1 MANTIPIP
9 DVTEAILELT
19 TPKARRF
26 FRVDGESYFFRHPD
40 ELNLLQ
46 AHRMQRLSEAL
57 MAEITDEASAGEK
70 DRAISDILMIAV
82 IDGDS
87 MLGQLGIGQKVQLI
101 QSFLAAPPVSPA
113 PVAPQ
118 PKSNRLIRS
127 K

>member
-1 MANTIPIP
+1 MANTTP

-19 TPKARRF
+19 TPKTRRF
-26 FRVDGESYFFRHPD
+26 FRVNGDSYFFRHPD

-46 AHRMQRLSEAL
+46 AHRLQRLSEAL
-57 MAEITDEASAGEK
+57 MAEVTDEASAGEK

-82 IDGDS
+82 MDGDD

-101 QSFLAAPPVSPA
+101 QSFLAVSPVTQA
-113 PVAPQ
+113 SAAPQ
-118 PKSNRLIRS
+118 PLAKGNRLIRS